1 MDKEKIEL
9 PDHPCRYCLK
19 RPACKICC
27 ADYYRL
33 AFKLKEDYVH
43 LLKEPGDPI
52 LFDYLT
58 LYGVKPP
65 MKNIDS
71 LPHTTS
77 ELERWIVEWMIS
89 E

>member
-1 MDKEKIEL
+1 
-9 PDHPCRYCLK
+9 
-19 RPACKICC
+19 
-27 ADYYRL
+27 
-33 AFKLKEDYVH
+33 LKEDYIH

-58 LYGVKPP
+58 LYGTRPP

-71 LPHTTS
+71 LPNTTS
-77 ELERWIVEWMIS
+77 ELERWIVEWMIN